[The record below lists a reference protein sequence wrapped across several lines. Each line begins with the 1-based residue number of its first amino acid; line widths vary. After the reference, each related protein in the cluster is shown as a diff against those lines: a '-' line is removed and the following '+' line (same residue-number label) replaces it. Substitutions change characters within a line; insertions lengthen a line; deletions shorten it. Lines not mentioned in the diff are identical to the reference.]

1 MHWEEIY
8 NRLAGD
14 REDAQAWKALQQR
27 VRAWARANLRGRGS
41 DLVEDVVAD
50 VCASVA
56 VAFDRAHGAR
66 TFHGFVLGHCLN
78 VRRELLRRR
87 RGALVSLE
95 GVDVPAPEAEQDLFD
110 QRDLEWLTGAL
121 HTLPD
126 RERRAVGL
134 RYFEQASGAQIAQ
147 ALGVTEVNA
156 RRIVFNGLRH
166 LRQQHLSAAKRSN
179 SLVTVW

>member
-8 NRLAGD
+8 ERLAAD
-14 REDAQAWKALQQR
+14 REDVQAWRALEQR
-27 VRAWARANLRGRGS
+27 VRAWARANLRGRGAH
-41 DLVEDVVAD
+41 LIEEAVAD

-66 TFHGFVLGHCLN
+66 TFHGFVLGHGLN
-78 VRRELLRRR
+78 VRRELLKTRR
-87 RGALVSLE
+87 ALIVGL
-95 GVDVPAPEAEQDLFD
+95 DDLDIAAPEDDKDTFEPGDLD
-110 QRDLEWLTGAL
+110 WLRRAL
-121 HTLPD
+121 HALPD

-147 ALGVTEVNA
+147 ALGVSEVNA

-166 LRQQHLSAAKRSN
+166 LRQKRRMAAPALATTAARG
-179 SLVTVW
+179 